1 MNPLFFY
8 GELPM
13 DHRPCFDHE
22 ARSLADYWVEIG
34 EVLNWDHAYESAW
47 NYLEGMGNENQNI

>member
-1 MNPLFFY
+1 MNPLFFS

-47 NYLEGMGNENQNI
+47 DYLEWEAKKDV

>member
-1 MNPLFFY
+1 MNGLFFS

-47 NYLEGMGNENQNI
+47 EYIEGGAVG